1 MPIPEYENI
10 AKWLAFFRRLPVW
23 LKTLAIATVVITGGI
38 ILYDRFGPIREL
50 RKENQNLMNDLS
62 QAQTEIGT
70 LRDKKNELYLENL
83 HLKEL
88 IDPIQKRAELL
99 YPELESAAAIAK
111 LTDDLQ
117 NVRSLATQDV
127 YKPLAEDHKDKMIA
141 ALRVLHARYSTQ
153 TPSVTIVVQQGSS
166 ARSKVANDLNQYLRE
181 AGWKSEVKSAM
192 LFYKG
197 MPPDISIELHP
208 EDISL
213 VDQLSS
219 IIGTFFI
226 NKRFTGIKKHDFSRG
241 HVEITINGD
250 PLFTESGIVT
260 FR

>member
-1 MPIPEYENI
+1 
-10 AKWLAFFRRLPVW
+10 
-23 LKTLAIATVVITGGI
+23 
-38 ILYDRFGPIREL
+38 
-50 RKENQNLMNDLS
+50 
-62 QAQTEIGT
+62 
-70 LRDKKNELYLENL
+70 
-83 HLKEL
+83 
-88 IDPIQKRAELL
+88 
-99 YPELESAAAIAK
+99 
-111 LTDDLQ
+111 
-117 NVRSLATQDV
+117 
-127 YKPLAEDHKDKMIA
+127 
-141 ALRVLHARYSTQ
+141 
-153 TPSVTIVVQQGSS
+153 
-166 ARSKVANDLNQYLRE
+166 
-181 AGWKSEVKSAM
+181 M